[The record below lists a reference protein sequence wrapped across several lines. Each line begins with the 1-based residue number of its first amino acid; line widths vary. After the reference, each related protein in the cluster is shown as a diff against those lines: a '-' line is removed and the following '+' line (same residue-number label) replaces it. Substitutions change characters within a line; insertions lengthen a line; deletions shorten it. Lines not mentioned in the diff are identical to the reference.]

1 MTAMPHQSHPE
12 VRVLHSLR
20 VRGFVDTHL
29 VADASAMEVPEVEEW
44 LVRLESQGDVRY
56 RDGRMSG
63 WMLTTEGRGRGETL
77 LATELEAAGCREG
90 VHSAYQEFL
99 SVNHGFL
106 ELCTDWQLRAP
117 THDPTGEKVVN
128 DHSDPDHDAAVIA
141 RLVEVNRVVQPISIE
156 LAALL
161 HRFDGYGRRFGDAL
175 GRVRAGDH
183 DWFTKP
189 MIESYHTVWFEL
201 HENFLATLGIPRA
214 SEAQA
219 T

>member
-1 MTAMPHQSHPE
+1 MKAMPHQSHPE

-20 VRGFVDTHL
+20 VRGCVDTHL
-29 VADASAMEVPEVEEW
+29 VADACVMEVPEAEEW
-44 LVRLESQGDVRY
+44 LVHLESSGNARY

-63 WMLTTEGRGRGETL
+63 WMLTAEGRDRGEML
-77 LATELEAAGCREG
+77 LATELDEAGCRDE

-117 THDPTGEKVVN
+117 ADDPAGEKVIN
-128 DHSDPDHDAAVIA
+128 DHSDPDHDAAVVS
-141 RLVEVNRVVQPISIE
+141 RLVEVNEVVQPISAE
-156 LAALL
+156 LATLL
-161 HRFDGYGRRFGDAL
+161 QRFDGYGRRFGDAL
-175 GRVRAGDH
+175 ERVMAGDH

-201 HENFLATLGIPRA
+201 HENLLATLGIQRA
-214 SEAQA
+214 REQA
-219 T
+219 AG